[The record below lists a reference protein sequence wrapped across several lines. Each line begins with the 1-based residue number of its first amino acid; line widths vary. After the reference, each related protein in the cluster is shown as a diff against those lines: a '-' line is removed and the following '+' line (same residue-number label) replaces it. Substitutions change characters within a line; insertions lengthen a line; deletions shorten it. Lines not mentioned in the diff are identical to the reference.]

1 MKLLL
6 HICCGP
12 CSLKVI
18 DKIREKVD
26 CNIQGYYYN
35 PNIHPKSEFL
45 RRLQTTSQAC
55 GAKRI
60 ALNISDEYDIRSWQL
75 FDKKKG
81 NRCEMCY
88 RRRLEATAK
97 FAAENGF
104 THFTTT
110 LLVSPYQDHEKLKEI
125 GEEMAEKYGVGFYY
139 DDFRMVYRDGQKE
152 AHDMGMYRQK
162 YCGCVLSFADYS
174 ARIELKKKN
183 NEKITAATLNN
194 YEMIAA
200 DLEAEKLPGKKY
212 LIKNKVVR
220 ELLSWTLTIVAAFVI
235 ALIIN
240 TYVFRIS
247 QVSGI
252 SMRQT
257 YQGGERVYMSRL
269 PYIFG
274 DPEQGDI
281 IVFDS
286 SMIDRTFFTDVKESI
301 QFNAITQA
309 LFDVPPP
316 KKYYIKRVIAVE
328 GDTVRLTEE
337 GVYVNGELLQ
347 ENYVNPDEVPDYPI
361 PNVDFDNSDWLK
373 ALNEGVEVPEGHVFV
388 MGDNRNHS
396 TDSRSLGFV
405 PVNDILGKV
414 FD

>member
-60 ALNISDEYDIRSWQL
+60 ALNINDEYDIRSWQL
-75 FDKKKG
+75 FDEKKG

-125 GEEMAEKYGVGFYY
+125 GNEMAEKYGVGFYY
-139 DDFRMVYRDGQKE
+139 DDFRDVYRDGQKE

-162 YCGCVLSFADYS
+162 YCGCVLSFADYE
-174 ARIELKKKN
+174 ARIEVKKKN
-183 NEKITAATLNN
+183 NEKITATTLNN

-252 SMRQT
+252 SMKQT

-286 SMIDRTFFTDVKESI
+286 SMIDRNFFTDVKESVK
-301 QFNAITQA
+301 FNAITQA

-328 GDTVRLTEE
+328 GDTIRLTEE

-347 ENYVNPDEVPDYPI
+347 ENYVNPDEAPAYPI
-361 PNVDFDNSDWLK
+361 PGAMFESNDWLK
-373 ALNEGVEVPEGHVFV
+373 ALNEGLVVPEDHVFV

>member
-1 MKLLL
+1 
-6 HICCGP
+6 
-12 CSLKVI
+12 
-18 DKIREKVD
+18 
-26 CNIQGYYYN
+26 
-35 PNIHPKSEFL
+35 
-45 RRLQTTSQAC
+45 
-55 GAKRI
+55 
-60 ALNISDEYDIRSWQL
+60 
-75 FDKKKG
+75 
-81 NRCEMCY
+81 
-88 RRRLEATAK
+88 
-97 FAAENGF
+97 
-104 THFTTT
+104 
-110 LLVSPYQDHEKLKEI
+110 
-125 GEEMAEKYGVGFYY
+125 
-139 DDFRMVYRDGQKE
+139 MVYRDGQKE

-286 SMIDRTFFTDVKESI
+286 SMIDRNFFTDVKESI

-328 GDTVRLTEE
+328 GDIVRLTEE